1 MLEGIHLLL
10 TYKCNLE
17 CEHCFVFS
25 GPNEEGTFT
34 VSQIEALLSEAK
46 KINSLEWI
54 YFEGGEPFLF
64 YPLMLKGIELAN
76 KLGFKVGV
84 VTNCYWATSED
95 DAQLWLNPLKKLVM
109 DLSLSEDHY
118 HYGID
123 KADIPTKHAL
133 KAAQKLHIPVSIIN
147 IIQPPT
153 DIVPKTTRV
162 KGTPIIGGD
171 VVFRGRAV
179 DKLTHGLPMRKSE
192 DLCECPYENLDK
204 PSRVHIDAY
213 GNVQV
218 CQGLS
223 IGNVWITPLSRLVK
237 EYDCT
242 SHPICSLLNIDG
254 PLALAKQYEVS
265 HEDKYVDACHFC
277 FMMRKALLDQFPNYL
292 SPRQVYG
299 L

>member
-34 VSQIEALLSEAK
+34 VSQIEVLLSEAK

-64 YPLMLKGIELAN
+64 YPLMLKGIELAH
-76 KLGFKVGV
+76 KLRFKVGV

-95 DAQLWLNPLKKLVM
+95 DALLWLNPLKKLVA
-109 DLSLSEDHY
+109 DLSLSEDQY
-118 HYGID
+118 HYGLE
-123 KADIPTKHAL
+123 KADLPTKHAL
-133 KAAQKLHIPVSIIN
+133 KAAQKLQIPVSIIN
-147 IIQPPT
+147 ITQPLSN
-153 DIVPKTTRV
+153 IASKTTKI
-162 KGTPIIGGD
+162 KGAPIIGGD

-179 DKLTHGLPMRKSE
+179 DKLTHGLSMRKSK
-192 DLCECPYENLDK
+192 DLCECPYESLDQ
-204 PSRVHIDAY
+204 PSRVHIDAC

-223 IGNVWITPLSRLVK
+223 IGNAWNNPLSQLIE
-237 EYDCT
+237 EYKCK
-242 SHPICSLLNIDG
+242 SHPICG
-254 PLALAKQYEVS
+254 PLNNGGPILLANKYEVPYS
-265 HEDKYVDACHFC
+265 DEYVDECHFC
-277 FMMRKALLDQFPNYL
+277 FMTRRALLDQFPNYL
-292 SPRQVYG
+292 LPRQVYG